1 MDPKEVK
8 VRSIQFCFLLALAFA
23 VLSVSAFA
31 QTSSNTDPLIP
42 GRERIDQPKTVK
54 EYLAKQ
60 RTEKEKKDH
69 EELLKR
75 TEEAALLS
83 EQLETAFAKNNQLSP
98 ADQAKL
104 ESLERLVSKIRKNLG
119 ADDDESESEGPV
131 KNAVSQPRSPST
143 VEEAFSEL
151 KDMTGKL
158 VDEVKKTT
166 RFTVSAMA
174 IQTSNSVLKLVRF
187 LRLRK

>member
-1 MDPKEVK
+1 M
-8 VRSIQFCFLLALAFA
+8 
-23 VLSVSAFA
+23 
-31 QTSSNTDPLIP
+31 
-42 GRERIDQPKTVK
+42 DQPKTIK

-60 RTEKEKKDH
+60 RTEKDKKEH

-75 TEEAALLS
+75 AEEAALLS
-83 EQLETAFAKNNQLSP
+83 EELDTAFDKNNQLSA
-98 ADQAKL
+98 ADQVKL
-104 ESLERLVSKIRKNLG
+104 DSLEKLVTKIRKNLG
-119 ADDDESESEGPV
+119 ADDDDELEEPE
-131 KNAVSQPRSPST
+131 KNAVAPKSPSNL
-143 VEEAFSEL
+143 EQAFTEL

-187 LRLRK
+187 LRFRK

>member
-1 MDPKEVK
+1 M
-8 VRSIQFCFLLALAFA
+8 QFSFLVMMAIAAL
-23 VLSVSAFA
+23 SAQVFA
-31 QTSSNTDPLIP
+31 QSSSNSDPLIP
-42 GRERIDQPKTVK
+42 GRNRDALDQPKTVK

-60 RTEKEKKDH
+60 RTEKEKKEH
-69 EELLKR
+69 EELLRR

-83 EQLETAFAKNNQLSP
+83 EQLETAFARNNQLSA

-104 ESLERLVSKIRKNLG
+104 ESLEKLVAKIRKNLG
-119 ADDDESESEGPV
+119 ADDDDESGEASNGLP
-131 KNAVSQPRSPST
+131 SQPKSPST
-143 VEEAFSEL
+143 VEQAFAEL

>member
-1 MDPKEVK
+1 MIQVI
-8 VRSIQFCFLLALAFA
+8 VRSIQFILFVVFAVA

-31 QTSSNTDPLIP
+31 QSSNNNDPLVP
-42 GRERIDQPKTVK
+42 GRDRTDDQPKTVK

-60 RTEKEKKDH
+60 RTEKDKKEH

-75 TEEAALLS
+75 AEEAALLS
-83 EQLETAFAKNNQLSP
+83 EQLDTAFAKNNQLSP
-98 ADQAKL
+98 VDQAKL
-104 ESLERLVSKIRKNLG
+104 ESLEKLVSKIRKNLG
-119 ADDDESESEGPV
+119 ADDDEAEETP
-131 KNAVSQPRSPST
+131 KNAAPQPRPPST

>member
-1 MDPKEVK
+1 MNEVIL
-8 VRSIQFCFLLALAFA
+8 RSIRIGFYVVLAAA

-31 QTSSNTDPLIP
+31 QSSSNSDPLIP
-42 GRERIDQPKTVK
+42 GREKNEQPKTIK

-60 RTEKEKKDH
+60 RTEKDKKDH

-75 TEEAALLS
+75 VEEAAVLS
-83 EQLETAFAKNNQLSP
+83 EELDTAFTKNNQLTA
-98 ADQAKL
+98 ADQVKL
-104 ESLERLVSKIRKNLG
+104 DSLEKLVTKIRKNLG
-119 ADDDESESEGPV
+119 ADDDDELEEMP
-131 KNAVSQPRSPST
+131 KNAVAQPKAPSSL
-143 VEEAFSEL
+143 EQAFNEL
-151 KDMTGKL
+151 KDMTGVL

-187 LRLRK
+187 LRFRK